1 MRMHNPPHPGRVL
14 REYLETVSVTDAAK
28 HLGVT
33 RVALSRILNG
43 RAGISADMALKLSDA
58 LGTSPELWIG
68 MQTQYDLWRASQHRH
83 KRVTRLFAGE
93 AHRRLGKPLPKSG
106 GTIRACA
113 AQGRST
119 RNGAVVRP

>member
-1 MRMHNPPHPGRVL
+1 MHNPPHPGRVL
-14 REYLETVSVTDAAK
+14 REYLGTVSVTDAAE

-43 RAGISADMALKLSDA
+43 SAGISANMALKLSDA

-83 KRVTRLFAGE
+83 KRVAPLFAG
-93 AHRRLGKPLPKSG
+93 AGHRRLAKPLQKAG
-106 GTIRACA
+106 GTVRARA
-113 AQGRST
+113 TQGRST
-119 RNGAVVRP
+119 RNAAMARP